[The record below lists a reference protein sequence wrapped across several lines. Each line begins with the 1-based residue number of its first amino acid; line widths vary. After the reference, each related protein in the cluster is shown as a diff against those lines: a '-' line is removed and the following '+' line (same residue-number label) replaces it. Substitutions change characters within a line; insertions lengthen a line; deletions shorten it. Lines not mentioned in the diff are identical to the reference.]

1 MNAALCALLLGLALL
16 GPAPARAERP
26 ITTPAPEFP
35 AGAAWINSE
44 PFSLERLR
52 GHRVIVLAFLN
63 ADSGAGL
70 RALAPVRRWWDLYA
84 LDGLMVIGV
93 HSPDYAFAR
102 DPAWA
107 RRTYR
112 SLDVRFPILLDSQRR
127 LWKDLA
133 NEGWPALYLIDE
145 KGRVVF
151 DRLGEGGTAEFEREI
166 LATLERF
173 NGYRSTETVK
183 EPPARDDCGTAT
195 RPLYLG
201 ARRGV
206 KTILI
211 SSRRH
216 NALVDSRD
224 GEVALGGEWSPEPD
238 ALRTAGSTA
247 ARLQAVYRG
256 AEALAVFSHAE
267 RKPLRVF
274 VKQDNLWLHTGNA
287 GADVRWDEDDQS
299 YVDVDSPRI
308 YSLVR
313 NRRPGVHEVQLSVE
327 APGLAVHGLEFPDY
341 CQADFPRPKP

>member
-1 MNAALCALLLGLALL
+1 MTSAFSALLLGLALL
-16 GPAPARAERP
+16 GPVPARAERP

-52 GHRVIVLAFLN
+52 GRRVVVLAFLN
-63 ADSGAGL
+63 ANSGAAL
-70 RALAPVRRWWDLYA
+70 RALEPVRRWWNRYA

-93 HSPDYAFAR
+93 HSPDYSFAR

-112 SLDVRFPILLDSQRR
+112 SLDVRFPVLLDTQRR
-127 LWKDLA
+127 LWKDFA

-151 DRLGEGGTAEFEREI
+151 DRLGEGGSAEFEREL
-166 LATLERF
+166 LAALERF

-183 EPPARDDCGTAT
+183 DPPARDDCGVAT

-206 KTILI
+206 KTVLI

-238 ALRTAGSTA
+238 ALRSAGPGT

-256 AEALAVFSHAE
+256 AEAFAVFSHAE
-267 RKPLRVF
+267 RRPLRVF

-287 GADVRWDEDDQS
+287 GTDVRWDGDDQS
-299 YVDVDSPRI
+299 YVDVASPRM

-313 NRRPGVHEVQLSVE
+313 NRRPGVHEVQLSVDD
-327 APGLAVHGLEFPDY
+327 AGLAVHGLEFPDY
-341 CQADFPRPKP
+341 CQTDFIRAKP